1 MQSKI
6 TLSQLESFLLKA
18 CDILRS
24 KMDASEYK
32 EYIFGM
38 LFLKRMSD
46 VFYEKRKELSESTF
60 KHIKDKNQLAEL
72 LNNRDL
78 YYPAFYVP
86 ARARWYEKFVDDNGF
101 EQPAIKNLHE
111 NIGEMLNKALHA
123 LEDSNESLT
132 GVLKQRINFNKEI
145 DNKKILKDRD
155 LKDLIDHFTSFP
167 PLLNE
172 NFEFPDLLGAAYEYL
187 IKFFA
192 DSAGKKGG
200 QFYTPY
206 QVVRLMV
213 QILKPQEGMSVYDP
227 TAGSG
232 GMLIQSFQYIQEQGG
247 NYENVDLHGQELD
260 PTVLAICKMNIILH
274 NITKYN
280 IEYGDTLT
288 DPQNIS
294 DGRIKQY
301 NRVLANPPF
310 SQNYSRDNMQHAE
323 RFAGYEYAPEKGKK
337 ADLMFVLHMIASC
350 APNGKVAV
358 VMPHGVLFRG
368 SKEKAIRNKL
378 ITNDLIEGIIS
389 LPPSLFYGTGIPA
402 CIFVINKSKPD
413 ELRNKIFFINADA
426 EFAESKNQNSLRP
439 EDIEKI
445 DYVFTNKLEVEK
457 YSRLVNLR
465 EIESNDYNLNIRR
478 YVDNTPDPEPEDVRA
493 HLIGGVPK
501 SEVHTKEI
509 LFTKFGIDPS
519 VLFKDKDDLY
529 YDFCEGI
536 DTKEKIKSVIE
547 EIPNLNRIFEEME
560 SHLNSWWQSAK
571 NDFASLEPAVKDD
584 AESSKG
590 EIHEGISGY
599 LSTNGKKIPE
609 VRNKLITSLKEQ
621 LVLFNVLNEFQIAG
635 VFVNWW
641 DNIKYDL
648 KTIQTNGWFPGLI
661 PDEDMI
667 NRFFTEEKKYIDE
680 IESKISNTE
689 RRLEEILE
697 EVQTLLEYELD
708 EDEKLT
714 AKLMRDQLKFT
725 IDETENEDDKK
736 PFEEALNKIKDV
748 EKEIK
753 DSKKELAKK
762 EEELSIKI
770 DLKRFGV
777 DGKKAEYQNLINVAN
792 KELNELAESET
803 RKRNALNRD
812 KTTLQNKIDSLQSL
826 FDSIGGLITKEEAK
840 ELILKKHN
848 DLISEQL
855 LRYMNAEKR
864 IAINLF
870 ENLFDKYS
878 ISAKSF
884 EDSRIQSLTNIRVIM
899 NNLGYTNN

>member
-1 MQSKI
+1 MHSKI
-6 TLSQLESFLLKA
+6 SLSQLESFLLKA

-32 EYIFGM
+32 EYVFGM

-46 VFYEKRKELSESTF
+46 VFYQKRKELSNTNF
-60 KHIKDKNQLAEL
+60 KHVTDKNQLTTL
-72 LNNRDL
+72 LNDKDN
-78 YYPAFYVP
+78 YFPVCFVP
-86 ARARWYEKFVDDNGF
+86 ERARWYDSFFDENGI

-111 NIGEMLNKALHA
+111 NIGEMLNKALHS

-155 LKDLIDHFTSFP
+155 LKDLIDHFTNFP

-213 QILKPQEGMSVYDP
+213 QILKPKEGMNIYDP

-232 GMLIQSFQYIQEQGG
+232 GMLIQSYLYIQEQGG

-288 DPQNIS
+288 DPQNVA
-294 DGRIKQY
+294 DGRIKQF

-310 SQNYSRDNMQHAE
+310 SQNYSRDNMQHTE

-350 APNGKVAV
+350 KPTGKVAV

-368 SKEKAIRNKL
+368 SKEKAIRTKL
-378 ITNDLIEGIIS
+378 ITNDMIEGIVS

-402 CIFVINKSKPD
+402 CIIIINKSKPD
-413 ELRNKIFFINADA
+413 ALKNKIFFINADA
-426 EFAESKNQNSLRP
+426 EYAEGKNQNSLRP

-445 DYVFTNKLEVEK
+445 DYVFTNKLEVQK
-457 YSRLVNLR
+457 YSRLVELS
-465 EIESNDYNLNIRR
+465 EIESHDYNLNIRR
-478 YVDNTPDPEPEDVRA
+478 YVDNTPEPEPEDVRA
-493 HLIGGVPK
+493 HLIGGIPK
-501 SEVHTKEI
+501 SEVHAKEI
-509 LFTKFGIDPS
+509 LFTKFGIDPLT
-519 VLFKDKDDLY
+519 LFKDKDKLY
-529 YDFCEGI
+529 YDFRNEI
-536 DTKEKIKSVIE
+536 NSKEKIKTVIE
-547 EIPNLNRIFEEME
+547 DNPNLNRIFSEMK
-560 SHLNSWWQSAK
+560 SHLNNWWESAK
-571 NDFASLEPAVKDD
+571 NDFATLEPVAKD
-584 AESSKG
+584 ESESNKG
-590 EIHEGISGY
+590 EIHEGIANY
-599 LSTNGKKIPE
+599 LTINGKKIPE
-609 VRNKLITSLKEQ
+609 VRGKLITSLKEQ

-661 PDEDMI
+661 PNEYMV
-667 NRFFTEEKKYIDE
+667 NRFFTTEQKYINE
-680 IESKISNTE
+680 LESKISNAE
-689 RRLEEILE
+689 SRLEELLGE
-697 EVQTLLEYELD
+697 TQTLLEYDLD

-725 IDETENEDDKK
+725 IEETESEDDQK
-736 PFEEALNKIKDV
+736 PFKEALEKIKDV

-753 DSKKELAKK
+753 DFNKELAEK

-777 DGKKAEYQNLINVAN
+777 DDKKAEYKNLIDIAD
-792 KELNELAESET
+792 KELSELPATET
-803 RKRNALNRD
+803 RKINALNRD
-812 KTTLQNKIDSLQSL
+812 KAVLQHKIDSLQSL

-855 LRYMNAEKR
+855 SRYMNA
-864 IAINLF
+864 
-870 ENLFDKYS
+870 
-878 ISAKSF
+878 
-884 EDSRIQSLTNIRVIM
+884 
-899 NNLGYTNN
+899 

>member
-1 MQSKI
+1 MKSKI
-6 TLSQLESFLLKA
+6 SLSQLESFLLKA

-46 VFYEKRKELSESTF
+46 VFYQKKKELAETTL
-60 KHIKDKNQLAEL
+60 KHVKDKEKLETFL
-72 LNNRDL
+72 KDKDL
-78 YYPAFYVP
+78 YHPVFYVP
-86 ARARWYEKFVDDNGF
+86 PRARWYDGFIDENGN
-101 EQPAIKNLHE
+101 EQPAIKDLHE
-111 NIGEMLNKALHA
+111 NIGEMLNKALAA
-123 LEDSNESLT
+123 LEEANESLT

-155 LKDLIDHFTSFP
+155 LKDLIDHFTNFP
-167 PLLNE
+167 ALLNE

-187 IKFFA
+187 IKYFA

-213 QILKPQEGMSVYDP
+213 QILKPQEGMSIYDP
-227 TAGSG
+227 TVGSG
-232 GMLIQSFQYIQEQGG
+232 GMLIQSYQYIQEQGG
-247 NYENVDLHGQELD
+247 NCENVDLHGQELD

-274 NITKYN
+274 NITRYN

-288 DPQNIS
+288 EPQNVV
-294 DGRIKQY
+294 DGRIKQFD
-301 NRVLANPPF
+301 RVLANPPF
-310 SQNYSRDNMQHAE
+310 SQNYSRDNMQHTE

-350 APNGKVAV
+350 KPNGKIAV

-368 SKEKAIRNKL
+368 SKEKAIRTKL
-378 ITNDLIEGIIS
+378 IKNDLIEGIIS

-402 CIFVINKSKPD
+402 CILVINKSKPD

-426 EFAESKNQNSLRP
+426 EYAEGKNQNTLRP

-445 DYVFTNKLEVEK
+445 DYVFTNKLEVDK
-457 YSRLVNLR
+457 YSRLVDLT

-478 YVDNTPDPEPEDVRA
+478 YVDNTPEPEPEDVRA

-501 SEVHTKEI
+501 SEVHNKEV
-509 LFTKFGIDPS
+509 LFTKFGIEPS
-519 VLFKDKDDLY
+519 ILFVNKDDEY
-529 YDFCEGI
+529 YDFREEI
-536 DTKEKIKSVIE
+536 DSKEKIRSVIE
-547 EIPNLNRIFEEME
+547 GNPKLIKIFDDMKAQLNE
-560 SHLNSWWQSAK
+560 WWQTAK
-571 NDFASLEPAVKDD
+571 DDFASLEPVLK
-584 AESSKG
+584 EGEGNNSSARNNKA
-590 EIHEGISGY
+590 
-599 LSTNGKKIPE
+599 NGKKIPE
-609 VRNKLITSLKEQ
+609 VRNKLITSLKEH
-621 LVLFNVLNEFQIAG
+621 LIVFNVLNEFQIAG

-648 KTIQTNGWFPGLI
+648 KTIQSIGWFPGLI
-661 PDEDMI
+661 PDEYMI
-667 NRFFTEEKKYIDE
+667 NRFFSDEKKDIEE
-680 IESKISNTE
+680 IESKISNAE
-689 RRLEEILE
+689 NRLEEILE
-697 EVQTLLEYELD
+697 ETQTLLEYELD

-725 IDETENEDDKK
+725 IDETENDEDKK
-736 PFEEALNKIKDV
+736 PFEEALKKIKDA

-753 DSKKELAKK
+753 DFRKELAKK
-762 EEELSIKI
+762 EEELLIKI
-770 DLKRFGV
+770 DLKRYGI
-777 DGKKAEYQNLINVAN
+777 DEKKAEYQNLIDEVD
-792 KELNELAESET
+792 KELSQLPET
-803 RKRNALNRD
+803 ENRKRNALNRD
-812 KTTLQNKIDSLQSL
+812 KTTLQDKIDSLQSL
-826 FDSIGGLITKEEAK
+826 YESIGGLITREEAK

-864 IAINLF
+864 IAINFF
-870 ENLFDKYS
+870 ENLFEKYS
-878 ISAKSF
+878 LSVNKI
-884 EDSRIQSLTNIRVIM
+884 EDLRQSSLSELNHYL
-899 NNLGYTNN
+899 NSLSYLD

>member
-1 MQSKI
+1 MRSKI
-6 TLSQLESFLLKA
+6 SLPQLESFLLKA

-32 EYIFGM
+32 EYVFGM
-38 LFLKRMSD
+38 LFLKRLSD
-46 VFYEKRKELSESTF
+46 VFYEKRKDLANSTF
-60 KHIKDKNQLAEL
+60 KHINDKKKLEKL
-72 LNNRDL
+72 LNDKDL
-78 YYPAFYVP
+78 YSPTFYVP
-86 ARARWYEKFVDDNGF
+86 DRARWYDGFIDENGI

-111 NIGEMLNKALHA
+111 NIGEMLNKALAA
-123 LEDSNESLT
+123 LEESNEALT
-132 GVLKQRINFNKEI
+132 GVLKKRIDFNKEI

-155 LKDLIDHFTSFP
+155 LEDLIDHFTNFP
-167 PLLNE
+167 PLLND

-213 QILKPQEGMSVYDP
+213 QILKPDEGMSIYDP

-232 GMLIQSFQYIQEQGG
+232 GMLIQSYQYVQEQGS
-247 NYENVDLHGQELD
+247 NQDNLELHGQELD

-274 NITKYN
+274 NITRYN

-288 DPQNIS
+288 DPLNVS
-294 DGRIKQY
+294 DGRIRQFD
-301 NRVLANPPF
+301 RVLANPPF
-310 SQNYSRDNMQHAE
+310 SQNYNRDSMQHTE

-350 APNGKVAV
+350 KPNGKVAV

-368 SKEKAIRNKL
+368 SKEKAIRTKL

-402 CIFVINKSKPD
+402 CIIVVNKNKPD

-426 EFAESKNQNSLRP
+426 EYAEGKNQNSLRP

-445 DYVFTNKLEVEK
+445 DYVFTNKLGVDK
-457 YSRLVNLR
+457 YSRLVDLS
-465 EIESNDYNLNIRR
+465 EIESHDYNLNIRR
-478 YVDNTPDPEPEDVRA
+478 YVDNTPEPEPEDVRA

-501 SEVHTKEI
+501 SEVDAKEI

-519 VLFKDKDDLY
+519 ILFIDKDEHY
-529 YDFCEGI
+529 YNFREKI
-536 DTKEKIKSVIE
+536 NSKEKIKSVIE
-547 EIPNLNRIFEEME
+547 ESPKLNKIFSDMTD
-560 SHLNSWWQSAK
+560 HLNTWWQSA
-571 NDFASLEPAVKDD
+571 NVDFASLEPVTKD
-584 AESSKG
+584 G
-590 EIHEGISGY
+590 VVHENISGF
-599 LSTNGKKIPE
+599 LTTNGKKIPE
-609 VRNKLITSLKEQ
+609 VRNKLITSLKDQ
-621 LVLFNVLNEFQIAG
+621 LVLFNILNEFQLAG

-648 KTIQTNGWFPGLI
+648 KTIQKNGWFPGLI
-661 PDEDMI
+661 PDEYMI
-667 NRFFTEEKKYIDE
+667 DRFFNAEKKYIDE
-680 IESKISNTE
+680 IESKISNAESRLDET
-689 RRLEEILE
+689 LEET
-697 EVQTLLEYELD
+697 QTLLEYDLD

-725 IDETENEDDKK
+725 IDETETDDDKK
-736 PFEEALNKIKDV
+736 SFTEALKKIKEI

-753 DSKKELAKK
+753 DFKKKLAEKI
-762 EEELSIKI
+762 EELKIKI
-770 DLKRFGV
+770 DLKRFGIEE
-777 DGKKAEYQNLINVAN
+777 KKAEYQNLIYTAD
-792 KELNELAESET
+792 KELSELPENET
-803 RKRNALNRD
+803 RKINALNKD

-826 FDSIGGLITKEEAK
+826 FDNIGGLITKEEAK

-848 DLISEQL
+848 DFISEQL

-870 ENLFDKYS
+870 ENLFEKYYIGS
-878 ISAKSF
+878 ENIKK
-884 EDSRIQSLTNIRVIM
+884 ERDDTLLELTNYLKSLNYIS
-899 NNLGYTNN
+899 

>member
-6 TLSQLESFLLKA
+6 SLSQLESFLLKA

-46 VFYEKRKELSESTF
+46 VFYEKRKELSSSTF
-60 KHIKDKNQLAEL
+60 KHITDKTQLTEL
-72 LNNRDL
+72 LKNKDL
-78 YYPAFYVP
+78 YYPVCFVP
-86 ARARWYEKFVDDNGF
+86 ERARWYDVFIDENGN

-111 NIGEMLNKALHA
+111 NIGEMLNKALAA
-123 LEDSNESLT
+123 LEESNESLA

-155 LKDLIDHFTSFP
+155 LKDLLDHFTSFP
-167 PLLNE
+167 LLLNE

-213 QILKPQEGMSVYDP
+213 QILKPQEGMSIYDP

-232 GMLIQSFQYIQEQGG
+232 GMLIQSYQYIQEQGG
-247 NYENVDLHGQELD
+247 DYENVDLHGQELD

-280 IEYGDTLT
+280 IAYGDTLT
-288 DPQNIS
+288 DPQNVS
-294 DGRIKQY
+294 DGRLIQFD
-301 NRVLANPPF
+301 RVLANPPF
-310 SQNYSRDNMQHAE
+310 SQNYSRDSMQHSE

-337 ADLMFVLHMIASC
+337 ADLMFVLHMLASC
-350 APNGKVAV
+350 KPNGKVAV

-368 SKEKAIRNKL
+368 SKEKAIRTKL
-378 ITNDLIEGIIS
+378 ISNDLIESIIS

-402 CIFVINKSKPD
+402 CIIVINKSKPD
-413 ELRNKIFFINADA
+413 TLKKKIFFINADA
-426 EFAESKNQNSLRP
+426 EYAEGKNQNSLRP

-445 DYVFTNKLEVEK
+445 DYVFTNKLEVKK
-457 YSRLVNLR
+457 YSRLVGFE

-478 YVDNTPDPEPEDVRA
+478 YVDNTSEPEPEDVRA
-493 HLIGGVPK
+493 HLVGGVPK
-501 SEVHTKEI
+501 SEVQAKEI
-509 LFTKFGIDPS
+509 VFTKFGIDS
-519 VLFKDKDDLY
+519 SFLFLIKNELY
-529 YDFCEGI
+529 YDFVKEI
-536 DTKEKIKSVIE
+536 NSKEKIKSVIE
-547 EIPNLNRIFEEME
+547 ENPNLNRIFTEMK
-560 SHLNSWWQSAK
+560 SHLNNWWQSAK
-571 NDFASLEPAVKDD
+571 DDFASLEPAVENNKVK
-584 AESSKG
+584 ES
-590 EIHEGISGY
+590 ISGF
-599 LSTNGKKIPE
+599 LTTNGKKIPE
-609 VRNKLITSLKEQ
+609 VRSKLITSLKEQ

-648 KTIQTNGWFPGLI
+648 KTIQSNGWFPGLI
-661 PDEDMI
+661 PDVYMI
-667 NRFFTEEKKYIDE
+667 DRFFTVEKKYIDE
-680 IESKISNTE
+680 LDLKISNAE
-689 RRLEEILE
+689 SSLEQILE
-697 EVQTLLEYELD
+697 ETQTLLEYDLD

-714 AKLMRDQLKFT
+714 AKLIRDQLKFT
-725 IDETENEDDKK
+725 IDEIEEGADKK
-736 PFEEALNKIKDV
+736 PLEEALKKIKDI

-753 DSKKELAKK
+753 DSRKELADK

-777 DGKKAEYQNLINVAN
+777 DDKKAEYLNLIDVAD
-792 KELNELAESET
+792 KELSKLPETET
-803 RKRNALNRD
+803 RKRNALNKD
-812 KTTLQNKIDSLQSL
+812 KTVLQNKIDSLQSL

-848 DLISEQL
+848 DLISDQL
-855 LRYMNAEKR
+855 LRYMNSEKR
-864 IAINLF
+864 KAINFF
-870 ENLFDKYS
+870 ENLFVKYS
-878 ISAKSF
+878 VSSEIIERNRKLSMNELNSF
-884 EDSRIQSLTNIRVIM
+884 LTKLQYLDHNV
-899 NNLGYTNN
+899 

>member
-1 MQSKI
+1 MRSKI
-6 TLSQLESFLLKA
+6 SLSQLESFLLKA

-46 VFYEKRKELSESTF
+46 IFYEKRKELAESTF
-60 KHIKDKNQLAEL
+60 KHIKDKKRLTEL
-72 LNNRDL
+72 LNNKDL

-86 ARARWYEKFVDDNGF
+86 DRARWYDGFVDDNGNQ
-101 EQPAIKNLHE
+101 QPAIKDLHE
-111 NIGEMLNKALHA
+111 NIGEMLNKALAA
-123 LEDSNESLT
+123 LEESNESLT
-132 GVLKQRINFNKEI
+132 GVLKKRIDFNKEI

-155 LKDLIDHFTSFP
+155 LKDLIDHFTNFP
-167 PLLNE
+167 PLLND

-213 QILKPQEGMSVYDP
+213 QILKPQEGMSIYDP

-232 GMLIQSFQYIQEQGG
+232 GMLIQSYQYIQEQGG

-288 DPQNIS
+288 DPQNVA
-294 DGRIKQY
+294 DGRIKQFD
-301 NRVLANPPF
+301 RVLANPPF
-310 SQNYSRDNMQHAE
+310 SQNYSRDNMQHTE

-350 APNGKVAV
+350 KPNGKVAV

-368 SKEKAIRNKL
+368 SKEKAIRSKL

-402 CIFVINKSKPD
+402 CILVINKSKPD

-426 EFAESKNQNSLRP
+426 EYAEGKNQNSLRP

-445 DYVFTNKLEVEK
+445 DYVFTNKLEVDK
-457 YSRLVNLR
+457 YSRLVDLT

-478 YVDNTPDPEPEDVRA
+478 YVDNTPEPEPEDVRA

-501 SEVHTKEI
+501 SEVHSNEI
-509 LFTKFGIDPS
+509 IFSKFGINHS
-519 VLFKDKDDLY
+519 ILFKNKDKHY
-529 YDFCEGI
+529 YDFLEKI
-536 DTKEKIKSVIE
+536 DAKEKIKSVIE
-547 EIPNLNRIFEEME
+547 ENPNLKKIFSDMIDY
-560 SHLNSWWQSAK
+560 LNTWWQSAK
-571 NDFASLEPAVKDD
+571 DDFASLEPLDENNKVR
-584 AESSKG
+584 ES
-590 EIHEGISGY
+590 IAGY
-599 LSTNGKKIPE
+599 LVTNGKKIPE
-609 VRNKLITSLKEQ
+609 VRHKLITSLKDH

-648 KTIQTNGWFPGLI
+648 KTIQSNGWFPGLI
-661 PDEDMI
+661 PDEYMI
-667 NRFFTEEKKYIDE
+667 NRFFTGEKKYIDE
-680 IESKISNTE
+680 IESKISNAE
-689 RRLEEILE
+689 SRLEEILE
-697 EVQTLLEYELD
+697 ETQSLLEYELD
-708 EDEKLT
+708 EEEKLT

-725 IDETENEDDKK
+725 INEAESKDDKK
-736 PFEEALNKIKDV
+736 PFEEALKKIKYV

-753 DSKKELAKK
+753 NSKKELAQK

-770 DLKRFGV
+770 DLKRFGI
-777 DGKKAEYQNLINVAN
+777 DEKKAEYQNLIDTVD
-792 KELNELAESET
+792 KELAELHESDT
-803 RKRNALNRD
+803 RRRNALNRD

-826 FDSIGGLITKEEAK
+826 FDTIGGLITREEAK

-864 IAINLF
+864 IVINFF
-870 ENLFDKYS
+870 ENLFEKYS
-878 ISAKSF
+878 ISAKIIEFNRSNSPNEIHSF
-884 EDSRIQSLTNIRVIM
+884 LSRLNYIEK
-899 NNLGYTNN
+899 

>member
-6 TLSQLESFLLKA
+6 SLSQLESFLLKA

-46 VFYEKRKELSESTF
+46 VFYEKRKELTESTF
-60 KHIKDKNQLAEL
+60 KHIKDKKRLTEL
-72 LNNRDL
+72 LNNKDL

-86 ARARWYEKFVDDNGF
+86 DRARWYDGFIDDNGNQ
-101 EQPAIKNLHE
+101 QPAIKDLHE
-111 NIGEMLNKALHA
+111 NIGEMLNKALAA
-123 LEDSNESLT
+123 LEESNESLT
-132 GVLKQRINFNKEI
+132 GVLKKRIDFNKEI

-155 LKDLIDHFTSFP
+155 LKDLIDHFTNFP

-213 QILKPQEGMSVYDP
+213 QILKPQEGMSIYDP

-232 GMLIQSFQYIQEQGG
+232 GMLIQSYQYIQEQGG

-274 NITKYN
+274 NISKYN

-288 DPQNIS
+288 DPQNVA
-294 DGRIKQY
+294 DGRIKQFD
-301 NRVLANPPF
+301 RVLANPPF
-310 SQNYSRDNMQHAE
+310 SQNYSRDNMQHTE

-350 APNGKVAV
+350 KPNGKVAV

-368 SKEKAIRNKL
+368 SKEKAIRTKL

-402 CIFVINKSKPD
+402 CILVINKSKPD

-426 EFAESKNQNSLRP
+426 EYAEGKNQNSLRP

-445 DYVFTNKLEVEK
+445 DYVFTYKLEVEK
-457 YSRLVNLR
+457 YSRLVDLT

-478 YVDNTPDPEPEDVRA
+478 YVDNTPEPEPEDVRA

-501 SEVHTKEI
+501 SEVHNKEI

-519 VLFKDKDDLY
+519 ILFVNRDDKY
-529 YDFCEGI
+529 YDFRKEI
-536 DTKEKIKSVIE
+536 DSKEKIKTIIE
-547 EIPNLNRIFEEME
+547 DNPTLTKIFEEMK
-560 SHLNSWWQSAK
+560 SHLNNWWQFAK
-571 NDFASLEPAVKDD
+571 DDFASLEPVVK
-584 AESSKG
+584 EG
-590 EIHEGISGY
+590 EVREGIASY
-599 LSTNGKKIPE
+599 LTANGKKIPE
-609 VRNKLITSLKEQ
+609 VRNKLITSLKDQ

-648 KTIQTNGWFPGLI
+648 KTIQNIGWFPGLI
-661 PDEDMI
+661 PDEYMI
-667 NRFFTEEKKYIDE
+667 NHFFADEKNDIEE
-680 IESKISNTE
+680 IESKISNAE
-689 RRLEEILE
+689 SRLEEILE
-697 EVQTLLEYELD
+697 ETQTLLEYELD

-725 IDETENEDDKK
+725 IDETENDEDKK
-736 PFEEALNKIKDV
+736 PFEEALKKIKDA

-753 DSKKELAKK
+753 DFRKELAEK
-762 EEELSIKI
+762 EEELLIKI
-770 DLKRFGV
+770 DLKRYGIEE
-777 DGKKAEYQNLINVAN
+777 KRAEYENLIESVD
-792 KELNELAESET
+792 KELSQIPETET

-812 KTTLQNKIDSLQSL
+812 KTTLQDKIDSLQSL
-826 FDSIGGLITKEEAK
+826 FESIGGLITKEEAK

-864 IAINLF
+864 IAINFF
-870 ENLFDKYS
+870 ENLFEKYS
-878 ISAKSF
+878 ISTASI
-884 EDSRIQSLTNIRVIM
+884 EDNRNQSIKELNTFLLK
-899 NNLGYTNN
+899 LGYLS

>member
-1 MQSKI
+1 MRSKI
-6 TLSQLESFLLKA
+6 SLSQLESFLLKA

-46 VFYEKRKELSESTF
+46 VFYEKRKELTESTF
-60 KHIKDKNQLAEL
+60 KHIKDKNKLTEL
-72 LNNRDL
+72 LKDKDN
-78 YYPAFYVP
+78 YYPVFYVP
-86 ARARWYEKFVDDNGF
+86 DRARWYDGFIDDNGNQ
-101 EQPAIKNLHE
+101 QPAIKDLHE
-111 NIGEMLNKALHA
+111 NIGEMLNKALAA
-123 LEDSNESLT
+123 LEESNEALT
-132 GVLKQRINFNKEI
+132 GVLKKRIDFNKEI

-155 LKDLIDHFTSFP
+155 LKDLIDHFTNFP
-167 PLLNE
+167 PLLND

-213 QILKPQEGMSVYDP
+213 QILKPQEGMSIYDP

-232 GMLIQSFQYIQEQGG
+232 GMLIQSFQYIQEQGA

-288 DPQNIS
+288 DPQNIA
-294 DGRIKQY
+294 DGRIKQFD
-301 NRVLANPPF
+301 RVLANPPF
-310 SQNYSRDNMQHAE
+310 SQNYSRDNMQHTE

-337 ADLMFVLHMIASC
+337 ADLMFVLHMISSC
-350 APNGKVAV
+350 KPNGKVAV

-368 SKEKAIRNKL
+368 SKEKAIRTKL

-402 CIFVINKSKPD
+402 CIIIINKSKPD
-413 ELRNKIFFINADA
+413 ELRNKVFFINADA
-426 EFAESKNQNSLRP
+426 EYAEGKNQNSLRP

-457 YSRLVNLR
+457 YSRLVDLT

-478 YVDNTPDPEPEDVRA
+478 YVDNTPEPEPEDVRA

-501 SEVHTKEI
+501 SEVLSKDI
-509 LFTKFGIDPS
+509 IFTKFGLEPS
-519 VLFKDKDDLY
+519 FLFENKDDQY
-529 YDFCEGI
+529 YDFLEMI
-536 DTKEKIKSVIE
+536 DSREKIKSVIE
-547 EIPNLNRIFEEME
+547 ENQNLNKIFSEMK
-560 SHLNSWWQSAK
+560 SHMNNWWQSAK
-571 NDFASLEPAVKDD
+571 DDFASLEPAVKD
-584 AESSKG
+584 G
-590 EIHEGISGY
+590 EVHEGISGY
-599 LSTNGKKIPE
+599 LTTNGKKIPE
-609 VRNKLITSLKEQ
+609 VRNKLITSLKDQ

-648 KTIQTNGWFPGLI
+648 KTIQSNGWFPGLI
-661 PDEDMI
+661 PDEYMI
-667 NRFFTEEKKYIDE
+667 NHFFTDEQKYINE
-680 IESKISNTE
+680 IESKISNAE
-689 RRLEEILE
+689 SRLEEILDE
-697 EVQTLLEYELD
+697 TQTLLEYELD
-708 EDEKLT
+708 EGEKLT

-725 IDETENEDDKK
+725 IDEVEKDDDKE
-736 PFEEALNKIKDV
+736 PFEEALKKIKDI

-753 DSKKELAKK
+753 DSKKELAEK

-770 DLKRFGV
+770 DLKRFGI
-777 DGKKAEYQNLINVAN
+777 DEKNAEYQNLIDAAD
-792 KELNELAESET
+792 KELAELPESET

-826 FDSIGGLITKEEAK
+826 FDSIGGLITREEAK

-864 IAINLF
+864 IVIDFF
-870 ENLFDKYS
+870 ENLFEKYS
-878 ISAKSF
+878 ISSEKIKK
-884 EDSRIQSLTNIRVIM
+884 ERDDNLLELTNYLKSLNYIS
-899 NNLGYTNN
+899 